1 MAIPIWTSSAG
12 TIAEIDEGV
21 AYTNT
26 LTAVDADDDI
36 LTFSVVAGSLPS
48 GLVLSTAGVISGTPD
63 EVSKRT
69 ESRFVVRVTDG
80 TDSVDR
86 TFTLFVNGA
95 DAPVWSTAA
104 GSLGIVQDG
113 LFVDKQLVATDADDN
128 IKFYKV
134 VEGALPP
141 SVDLNTQTGRL
152 TGVIDPI
159 ELNTYDSTNVGW
171 DATAFDQTQPFDL
184 IVRSGSIDRLWEFTV
199 RVSDGVA
206 HADRKFSLDVR
217 GRSNDKADTT
227 KILADA
233 TAITADASDARG
245 LYFVQDSGSLATL
258 THSNYHIVKI
268 DTKDPDDALGLSGGN
283 TITYSLLDQNLDSTT
298 SSLPPG
304 MSLDYATGEVY
315 GTVPYTLDAETT
327 YNFSIRA
334 EKTNPLFGL
343 QFVERQFAITIR
355 GANYGA
361 ISWNTVDREL
371 II

>member
-12 TIAEIDEGV
+12 VIAEIDEGV
-21 AYTNT
+21 AYSNT
-26 LTAVDADDDI
+26 LTAVDSDDDI
-36 LTFSVVAGSLPS
+36 LTFSVVAGSLPD

-69 ESRFVVRVTDG
+69 EKKFVVRVTDG
-80 TDSVDR
+80 SSSVDR

-95 DAPVWSTAA
+95 DAPVWGTDA

-113 LFVDKQLVATDADDN
+113 LYVDKQLVATDADDN

-134 VEGALPP
+134 IEGSLPP
-141 SVDLNTQTGRL
+141 ALELNEETGRL

-159 ELNTYDSTNVGW
+159 ELASYDSTNTGFDAVAW
-171 DATAFDQTQPFDL
+171 DTTQPWDL
-184 IVRSGSIDRLWEFTV
+184 IVRSGSVDRLWEFTV

-206 HADRKFSLDVR
+206 HSDRVFSLDVR
-217 GRSNDKADTT
+217 GRSIHKADTT
-227 KILADA
+227 KVLADA
-233 TAITADASDARG
+233 NGITADVSDARG

-268 DTKDPDDALGLSGGN
+268 DIKDPDDALGLSGGN
-283 TITYSLLDQNLDSTT
+283 TITYSVLDQNLDSTT

-304 MSLDYATGEVY
+304 MSLDYATGELY
-315 GTVPYTLDAETT
+315 GNVPYILDAETT
-327 YNFSIRA
+327 YNFSLRA